1 MDTAVAMPLRR
12 IDLAAERPFR
22 VGNASVD
29 PNSRDASFGGQSE
42 RLQPQNLK
50 VLIAL
55 RRQRGLMVR
64 REELVDQCWDGRIIG
79 DDVINHAISTLRQF
93 AERAGG
99 FEIETVPR
107 AGYRLIETRA
117 VAAKSNGRRAA
128 MAAGAAIL
136 LIASGWYFVSGWSS
150 TPGADVPTVAVLPLS
165 GQPGNVQEASEIRA
179 SLRYALAEG
188 GYPVALV
195 EDRGASVR
203 PDLLV
208 SGNLQRSGS
217 SIQAIVE
224 VEETAHGVIVY
235 SHRFEADARSVGTL
249 PDQIGA
255 SVATNLSRAATLM
268 RLERRHPS
276 DPAIAAQL
284 LNSASQAVDN
294 GDQLQAY
301 EVARHLAPKAPDSA
315 IAQFSLASETGD
327 SLHYLPPEQRAGA
340 VAAGRFAAAR
350 LLAIAPD
357 FGDGYALWCSLH
369 SPIQLR
375 QCEDQMRRGVAVD
388 SDADSATSG
397 LGTLLNAVG
406 RANEAIQ
413 FDRISLAK
421 DPLNPFKLARMVR
434 LLEETGRSA
443 DADRLFRQS
452 IRWWPDH
459 PAIYWNRL
467 VGIEARGDYGELERF
482 AREVDGDKL
491 PLDREAASA
500 VIAGARSGD
509 HAGVAHVCAS
519 PGLRWT
525 TQFLCVTALARLGDL
540 DRSFAIANE
549 LFPSAQGRNPA
560 DAERT
565 WFDQPAA
572 FSIAVLSSPAAAPL
586 RRDRRFLALAEG
598 SGLISY
604 WRSGSPPDFCTVRPE
619 QICGQILR
627 PPAIASASA
636 SRPPGRPGGRRT

>member
-1 MDTAVAMPLRR
+1 MGIAVTIPLRR
-12 IDLAAERPFR
+12 IDLAAEGPFR
-22 VGNASVD
+22 VGNASID

-55 RRQRGLMVR
+55 CRQRGLVVR
-64 REELVDQCWDGRIIG
+64 RDELVDQCWDGRIIG
-79 DDVINHAISTLRQF
+79 DDVINHAISILRQF

-107 AGYRLIETRA
+107 AGYRLIESRA
-117 VAAKSNGRRAA
+117 AAAKCGRRRAA
-128 MAAGAAIL
+128 LAAGAAIL
-136 LIASGWYFVSGWSS
+136 SVASGWYLVSARSS
-150 TPGADVPTVAVLPLS
+150 MPGARVPTVAVLPLS
-165 GQPGNVQEASEIRA
+165 GQSDNGDVQERASEIRA

-195 EDRGASVR
+195 EDHGASVR
-203 PDLLV
+203 PDLVV
-208 SGNLQRSGS
+208 SGDLQRSGS
-217 SIQAIVE
+217 SIQALVE

-235 SHRFEADARSVGTL
+235 SHRFEADARSVGSL

-268 RLERRHPS
+268 SLERRHPS

-284 LNSASQAVDN
+284 LDK
-294 GDQLQAY
+294 LQAY
-301 EVARHLAPKAPDSA
+301 ELARQLAPKAPDSA

-340 VAAGRFAAAR
+340 VTAAR
-350 LLAIAPD
+350 LAAAHLLVIAPD

-375 QCEDQMRRGVAVD
+375 QCEDQLRRGVAVD
-388 SDADSATSG
+388 PDSDSATSG

-406 RANEAIQ
+406 RTNEAIQ
-413 FDRISLAK
+413 LYRISLAK
-421 DPLNPFKLARMVR
+421 DSLNPFKLARMIR
-434 LLEETGRSA
+434 LLEQTGRSA

-491 PLDREAASA
+491 PLDRQAASA
-500 VIAGARSGD
+500 IIAGARSGD
-509 HAGVAHVCAS
+509 RAGAAHVCAS

-549 LFPSAQGRNPA
+549 LFPSAQSRNTA
-560 DAERT
+560 EDERT
-565 WFDQPAA
+565 WFDRPAA

-604 WRSGSPPDFCTVRPE
+604 WRSGRPPDFCKVGPE
-619 QICGQILR
+619 KICDPIVR

-636 SRPPGRPGGRRT
+636 SRPPGRFEGSRT